1 MAMSQR
7 TKIVM
12 TPIPAKK
19 EEDIADSIDK
29 WLEQLRAV
37 EEMGDQYIMQPVF
50 KIAALKSL
58 MIGRAK
64 DYFETIEDKVTDF
77 KQLLEECK
85 EYAIRR
91 KLDAN
96 MKKGIETMDVDNVGG
111 EETEK
116 WDEEEDN
123 WWGWNWDTDNQGEIA
138 AVGKGKSMGKGWK
151 RWKG

>member
-85 EYAIRR
+85 GIR
-91 KLDAN
+91 N
-96 MKKGIETMDVDNVGG
+96 YIGG
-111 EETEK
+111 SWMRT
-116 WDEEEDN
+116 
-123 WWGWNWDTDNQGEIA
+123 
-138 AVGKGKSMGKGWK
+138 
-151 RWKG
+151 